1 METDEKQDVSES
13 GAEGADVLV
22 YELGYH
28 ILPTV
33 AEEALA
39 GEVDALKTLLV
50 QADGVFIAEEAPK
63 RINLAYKMEKGE
75 RGKNTYFDSA
85 YFGWM
90 KFELLPEKTLELKDA
105 LENRPNML
113 RFLLIKTVREDTRV
127 GWRAELFE
135 ERESGTTIA
144 KAPVVG
150 RAPEGE
156 RPIIS
161 EEELDKSIE
170 ELVGE
175 K

>member
-1 METDEKQDVSES
+1 METDEKQDVLES
-13 GAEGADVLV
+13 DAEGADVLV

-39 GEVDALKTLLV
+39 EEVDALKALIV
-50 QADGVFIAEEAPK
+50 QSGGVFIAEEAPQ

-90 KFELLPEKTLELKDA
+90 KFELSPEKTLELKDA
-105 LENRPNML
+105 LENRPNVL

-135 ERESGTTIA
+135 ERESGVTIA

-150 RAPEGE
+150 RAPAGE
-156 RPIIS
+156 RPVIS